1 MEIYDLFMIG
11 IVAIAVVLGAMKGL
25 AWQIASAAALAGSYV
40 VAITF
45 YPQLAT
51 HIDADEPWNKYLAM
65 FALYLGTSFVVWIAF
80 AFVRRMIEKVEMK
93 GFDRQAGAVVGLIN
107 GCIGCLFVT
116 FFAITLPF
124 LNDAQKTAICHSHS
138 GKVMASAVE
147 TLKYGLPEDVDQVVR
162 PYLDEL
168 DKKLQD
174 PGGDATDGESEK
186 SEGGLMNG
194 ILEHHADEVAPHTES
209 WLKSEWSRFAD
220 GVSGD
225 GNVER

>member
-11 IVAIAVVLGAMKGL
+11 IVVIAVVLGAMKGL
-25 AWQIASAAALAGSYV
+25 AWQIASAAAFAGSYV

-45 YPQLAT
+45 YPQVAT
-51 HIDADEPWNKYLAM
+51 HIDAEEPWNKYLAM

-93 GFDRQAGAVVGLIN
+93 GFDRQAGAVVGAIN

-124 LNDAQKTAICHSHS
+124 LSDAQKTAICHSQS
-138 GKVMASAVE
+138 GRVMASAVE

-174 PGGDATDGESEK
+174 PDGESK
-186 SEGGLMNG
+186 NGDSEQPKEGLMNG
-194 ILEHHADEVAPHTES
+194 ILDRADDIAPNTDS

-220 GVSGD
+220 GVSGE
-225 GNVER
+225 GEVNR